1 MGTYSYLD
9 GDDEEE
15 EYRNEPDEYD
25 PKLDSFAWFD
35 EYMQE
40 LDIRYKKPPLITGIE
55 AEEFLEDMA
64 AEQNLDL
71 PADIIIENGKYRK
84 IITEEDSKLIA
95 EFVEFYKKKP
105 EITMIVTIREDPG
118 LAIFRYRNLYKA
130 EVTRT
135 LALAI
140 AGTEKN
146 EWWCLDWMRG
156 HRKIDPELCLGLN
169 LFRPRL
175 KP

>member
-1 MGTYSYLD
+1 M
-9 GDDEEE
+9 
-15 EYRNEPDEYD
+15 
-25 PKLDSFAWFD
+25 
-35 EYMQE
+35 
-40 LDIRYKKPPLITGIE
+40 
-55 AEEFLEDMA
+55 
-64 AEQNLDL
+64 
-71 PADIIIENGKYRK
+71 
-84 IITEEDSKLIA
+84 
-95 EFVEFYKKKP
+95 EFYKKKP